1 MASAMSIKVV
11 PQIFERLSLFFRD
24 RRFLFALSTPNALK
38 NPNLCFTPAVKFPG
52 ARRPLGAV
60 KK

>member
-1 MASAMSIKVV
+1 MAMSIKVV

-24 RRFLFALSTPNALK
+24 RRFLFAFCTLNPLK
-38 NPNLCFTPAVKFPG
+38 NPNLCFTPAVNPPEQG
-52 ARRPLGAV
+52 ASQSA